1 MFYLVLAMIF
11 TGLLTILYLL
21 VPNVFDLVNYY
32 SFTYWLTVGLS
43 VAGQIY
49 LRYTEPDRPR
59 PIKFSLAWPIIFT
72 LMCTM
77 LIVVPLITQPV
88 DTLIG
93 CGMMFSGIIPWF
105 LWKKTDWLES
115 CGCIKAFANGCERI
129 LGKKDIKF

>member
-1 MFYLVLAMIF
+1 
-11 TGLLTILYLL
+11 

-59 PIKFSLAWPIIFT
+59 PIKFSIAWPIIFT
-72 LMCTM
+72 IMCTM

-129 LGKKDIKF
+129 LGRKDL

>member
-1 MFYLVLAMIF
+1 MIF

-59 PIKFSLAWPIIFT
+59 PIKFSLFWPILFCI
-72 LMCTM
+72 MCSV
-77 LIVVPLITQPV
+77 LILVPLVTESK
-88 DTLIG
+88 DSLIG
-93 CGMMFSGIIPWF
+93 CAMLISGVIPYF
-105 LWKKTDWLES
+105 LWGNQKYLPGFLKS
-115 CGCIKAFANGCERI
+115 FA
-129 LGKKDIKF
+129 